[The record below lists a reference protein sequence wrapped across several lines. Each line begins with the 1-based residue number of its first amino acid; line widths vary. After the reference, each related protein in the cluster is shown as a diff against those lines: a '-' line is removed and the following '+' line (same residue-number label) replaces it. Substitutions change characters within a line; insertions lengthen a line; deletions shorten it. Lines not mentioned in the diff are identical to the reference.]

1 MIKIL
6 DPGLYSSIQD
16 KGREGYQKYGVPIS
30 GSMDLK
36 SSNFANFL
44 LNNPI
49 NAALIEAT
57 QFGPKILFNVST
69 YISITG
75 GNMNPQLNNK
85 EISMNKAINVDKGD
99 VLKLNTSKNGS
110 RTYIAFKDGIKS
122 NEILGSRSFFHG
134 ISSKFRLEKGD
145 VFKIN
150 SINRKLNASSKI
162 NIKYNY
168 TKNKTI
174 LVFKGPEFNNLSQK
188 EKEILCNMDFTISN
202 ENNRMAYK
210 LKEKL
215 KNRLKSIITSPVLP
229 GTIQLTPGGEIII
242 LMKDCQVTGG
252 YPRIFQ
258 LNENSIDLIAQKK
271 TNDIINFK
279 II

>member
-57 QFGPKILFNVST
+57 QFGPKILFDVST

-75 GNMNPQLNNK
+75 GNMNPLINNK
-85 EISMNKAINVDKGD
+85 KVSMNKAVNINKGD
-99 VLKLNTSKNGS
+99 ILKLGHSKNGLRS
-110 RTYIAFKDGIKS
+110 YIAIKDGIKS
-122 NEILGSRSFFHG
+122 ELLLGSRSFYNG
-134 ISSKFRLEKGD
+134 ISPKFKLEKGD
-145 VFKIN
+145 KFKIVSFN
-150 SINRKLNASSKI
+150 EKLNSLSKI
-162 NIKYNY
+162 NMKNTYESKY
-168 TKNKTI
+168 I
-174 LVFKGPEFNNLSQK
+174 LVFKGPEYNNLSLG
-188 EKEILCNMDFTISN
+188 EKNFLLNNSFTISN

-215 KNRLKSIITSPVLP
+215 KNKLKSIITSPVLP

-258 LNENSIDLIAQKK
+258 LEEESINHIAQKK
-271 TNDIINFK
+271 TNDIVNFK
-279 II
+279 IV